1 MKCTVTD
8 VTAEVTCSWCNKKSE
23 CLATTLDGTF
33 FQQSNLCLKC
43 FKTAI
48 DLRKRQEMMA
58 TQKKPQA
65 PRSVDAESQ

>member
-8 VTAEVTCSWCNKKSE
+8 LAAEATCSWCNKKSE
-23 CLATTLDGTF
+23 CLTTSLEGTF

-48 DLRKRQEMMA
+48 DLRKRQETMA
-58 TQKKPQA
+58 TQKKQQA
-65 PRSVDAESQ
+65 PRPIDAASQ